1 MLSVLGVLGVNTEH
15 RLLKLGPKRVKNW
28 LKKKIFG
35 DDWNNQTDVSRPGLG
50 REVSN
55 QFSHFSLLFR
65 LFTMSIFSMMDLFWR
80 RGAEL
85 WSLCAF
91 MKSYTSLSKPTIK
104 FIQNM
109 LLKTIIKINLFRSN
123 RNIWVL
129 LTYTCMCMYTP
140 IYLYN
145 VLPKRGLWWDQPG

>member
-91 MKSYTSLSKPTIK
+91 MKSYTSLAKPTIK
-104 FIQNM
+104 LIKY
-109 LLKTIIKINLFRSN
+109 LLLEAYHVLKTSIKINLFN
-123 RNIWVL
+123 RNICLL
-129 LTYTCMCMYTP
+129 LTYICIYTNIQGSVVGP
-140 IYLYN
+140 TRVFQI
-145 VLPKRGLWWDQPG
+145 